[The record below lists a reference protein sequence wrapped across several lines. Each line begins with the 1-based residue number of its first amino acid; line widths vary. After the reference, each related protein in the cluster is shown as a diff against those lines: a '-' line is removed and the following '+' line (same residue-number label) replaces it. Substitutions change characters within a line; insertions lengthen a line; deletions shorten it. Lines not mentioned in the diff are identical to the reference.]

1 MKISPHRGRK
11 LTWKYHNGRPRTYR
25 AAIVVARPVALPT
38 RVGDVQC
45 GRTCAIFAGEFFSM
59 SSFPAL
65 FVDAYT
71 AGAQTLLGWLPFP
84 RTVVFI
90 LIPGSS
96 FLQDMA
102 TADSV
107 VADPLEF
114 TLQFGIG
121 YLTVPFS
128 SM

>member
-1 MKISPHRGRK
+1 M
-11 LTWKYHNGRPRTYR
+11 N
-25 AAIVVARPVALPT
+25 
-38 RVGDVQC
+38 
-45 GRTCAIFAGEFFSM
+45 
-59 SSFPAL
+59 SFPAL
-65 FVDAYT
+65 FVGAYT